1 MTRANLKSLYAAPL
15 TLLLASFVLGQSDRG
30 VITGDVT
37 DKDGS
42 VIAGATVTVTN
53 TATNIASIAVTTSG
67 GRYTVPAL
75 PVGAYKLRVERS
87 GFKTASVDNVTVN
100 ASTTTSVDVTMEV
113 GDVSQ
118 TVDIVAATGA
128 QVQTEN
134 AKISSGV
141 TNKLVEELPLVVSG
155 AMRNAFDLAVLTPE
169 ARPFGTSSGAAD
181 FSIGGGQGGA
191 WGITLDGVNAGTARF
206 GSTQWA
212 SVNTPS
218 LEGITEF
225 TVDTNGFKAEY
236 GRASGGNLSF
246 ASKGGTNQYHGSA
259 YEFLRNNVFDARSY
273 FEDRRGVLKQHDFGW
288 SFGGPVWIPKIYKG
302 KDKTFFFST
311 MEWFRNRRAGQPFTA
326 SVPTPEMY
334 TGDFSKWVDR
344 NGKMIPIYDPSTT
357 RTVNGVRV
365 RDPFPGNQIPDQKI
379 SPFAKQFLALVRDGI
394 KPTTTAAPG
403 TFDYVNNNFIKAG
416 GTSLDPWTKF
426 SVRGDHTFSEKNKIS
441 GLYNYG
447 YHGVVPG
454 PDGFPGLGGPANT
467 GRLGNQRSDVFRL
480 NWTRVIRPNIV
491 NSFIA
496 GGNNWRE
503 TNSSPNA
510 TGSGWKSRICLP
522 GVFDCDFNMLRARF
536 AEYAGWGESAGDG
549 SENTVYSFGDDL
561 SIVSGRHAFKMG
573 YLYERLHYNGF
584 GRQTMSGEVSFSRLS
599 TSVPGDNN
607 LVTGGGNSFAS
618 FLLGEVFT
626 GSTENNRFVS
636 QQWRSHS
643 MYFQDD
649 WKITPKLTL
658 NLGVR
663 YEFTL
668 PPLEGDDKWSD
679 FTPDRPN
686 PNADNFPGALRFAGN
701 GKGRE
706 GSRTLVPGWYGG
718 VGPRF
723 GFAYSLNDKTVIRG
737 GAARSFG
744 VVRTTT
750 GSTHFDG
757 AIVIFGVSSDDNGI
771 TPVFKL
777 DNGFIRNGQN
787 IVPQPP
793 STDPGFGVRPGV
805 APGVPWWQGGE
816 AVRLP
821 ESYDWTLS
829 VQRQVTKNM
838 VFETSYNATIGAHLV
853 ANLLNYQQLPWDYI
867 TRYGA
872 SLLNSQMVQANGADN
887 PAAVAAGVKRPYP
900 SFRGSVAQA
909 LRLYP
914 QYGALN
920 TGSGH
925 GDKSGHSTYHA
936 LVTKLEQR
944 LGNGLTLLGSYVF
957 SKLITDTDEYGMGF
971 LALDHY
977 NRRLEKSVGN
987 YDLTHNFKFSY
998 IYELPFGKGKKWL
1011 NGGVAGAVLG
1021 GWRFSAVHLYSSG
1034 TPIGLGN
1041 SQSFPIFGGRNTAY
1055 VTSLDGWNA
1064 ATPDNPDWRSGA
1076 TRYFVNPCGFVTCN
1090 ASGQVTQ
1097 PGDRPGDAPRRNSR
1111 ARREANLAE
1120 NFSLAKTFSFTER
1133 FKMDFRWEAFNAFNR
1148 AILNP
1153 NDTNV
1158 QSLNFGRVTSQANDP
1173 RRMQF
1178 GLKLT
1183 F

>member
-1 MTRANLKSLYAAPL
+1 MTKASLKFLCAASL
-15 TLLLASFVLGQSDRG
+15 TLLFSPFVSGQSDRG
-30 VITGDVT
+30 VITGGVT
-37 DKDGS
+37 DKDGAL
-42 VIAGATVTVTN
+42 IAGATVTATN
-53 TATNIASIAVTTSG
+53 AATNIASTAVTTSG
-67 GRYTVPAL
+67 GRYTIPAL
-75 PVGAYKLRVERS
+75 PVGTYKIRVERA
-87 GFKTASVDNVTVN
+87 GFKIANVDNVIVN
-100 ASTTTSVDVTMEV
+100 ASTTTAVDVRMEV
-113 GDVSQ
+113 GDLSQ
-118 TVDIVAATGA
+118 TVDIVSATGA

-141 TNKLVEELPLVVSG
+141 TNKLVEELPLVVGG

-169 ARPFGTSSGAAD
+169 ARPFGTSSGGAD

-259 YEFLRNNVFDARSY
+259 YEFVRNNVFDARSY
-273 FEDRRGVLKQHDFGW
+273 FENTRGILKQHDFGW

-302 KDKTFFFST
+302 NNKTFFFST
-311 MEWFRNRRAGQPFTA
+311 MEWFRNRRAGQPFNA

-344 NGKMIPIYDPSTT
+344 DGKMIPIYDPATT
-357 RTVNGVRV
+357 RLVSGIRV
-365 RDPFPGNQIPDQKI
+365 RDPFPGNIIPAGRV
-379 SPFAKQFLALVRDGI
+379 SPFAKQYLDIVKSGI
-394 KPTTTAAPG
+394 GPTTNAAPG
-403 TFDYVNNNFIKAG
+403 TFDYVNQNFVKQS

-454 PDGFPGLGGPANT
+454 RDGFPGLGGPANT
-467 GRLGNQRSDVFRL
+467 GRLGDQRSDVFRL

-491 NSFIA
+491 NAFVA

-503 TNSSPNA
+503 NNSSPNA
-510 TGSGWKSRICLP
+510 KGSGWEDRICLP
-522 GVFDCDFNMLRARF
+522 GVFDCNFYMLRARF

-561 SIVSGRHAFKMG
+561 SIVSGRHSFKLG

-584 GRQTMSGEVSFSRLS
+584 GRQTMSGEVQFSRLS

-618 FLLGEVFT
+618 LLLGEVFSA
-626 GSTENNRFVS
+626 STENNRFVS

-686 PNADNFPGALRFAGN
+686 PNADNFPGALRFAGE
-701 GKGRE
+701 GPGRE
-706 GSRTLVPGWYGG
+706 GSRSLVPGWYGG
-718 VGPRF
+718 LGPRF

-757 AIVIFGVSSDDNGI
+757 AIVIFGVSSQDTGV
-771 TPVFKL
+771 TPIFKL
-777 DNGFIRNGQN
+777 DNGFIVNGQN

-805 APGVPWWQGGE
+805 APGVPWWQGSE

-829 VQRQVTKNM
+829 IQRQVTKNM
-838 VFETSYNATIGAHLV
+838 VIETSYNATIGAHLV
-853 ANLLNYQQLPWDYI
+853 SNLLNYQQLPWDYI
-867 TRYGA
+867 NRYGA
-872 SLLNSQMVQANGADN
+872 SLLNSQMVRADGTDN
-887 PAAVAAGVKRPYP
+887 PAAVAAGINRPYP

-914 QYGALN
+914 QYGSLN

-925 GDKSGHSTYHA
+925 GDKSGHSSYHA
-936 LVTKLEQR
+936 WVTKLEQR
-944 LGNGLTLLGSYVF
+944 FGSGLTLLGSYVF
-957 SKLITDTDEYGMGF
+957 SKLITDTDEYGMGA

-977 NRRLEKSVGN
+977 NLGLEKSVGN
-987 YDLTHNFKFSY
+987 YDLTHNFKLSY
-998 IYELPFGKGKKWL
+998 VYELPFGRAKKWL
-1011 NGGVAGAVLG
+1011 NGGAAGAILG
-1021 GWRFSAVHLYSSG
+1021 GWRFSAIHLYSSG
-1034 TPIGLGN
+1034 TPIAIGN
-1041 SQSFPIFGGRNTAY
+1041 SQSFPIFGGRNAAFI
-1055 VTSLDGWNA
+1055 TSLDGWVA
-1064 ATPDNPDWRSGA
+1064 DTPSNPDWRSGA
-1076 TRYFVNPCGFVTCN
+1076 TRYFNSQCGFVTCN
-1090 ASGQVTQ
+1090 AQGQIVQ
-1097 PGDRPGDAPRRNSR
+1097 PNDRPGNAPRRNPR
-1111 ARREANLAE
+1111 ARRESNLAE

-1133 FKMDFRWEAFNAFNR
+1133 FKLDFRWEVFNAFNR

-1153 NDTNV
+1153 NNTNV
-1158 QSLNFGRVTSQANDP
+1158 QSLDFGRVTSQANDP

>member
-1 MTRANLKSLYAAPL
+1 MARRY
-15 TLLLASFVLGQSDRG
+15 LLLVASFIFVLAAAVSALAQSDRG

-37 DKDGS
+37 DKDGA
-42 VIAGATVTVTN
+42 VIAGATVTATN
-53 TATNIASIAVTTSG
+53 TATNIASTAVTTSG
-67 GRYTVPAL
+67 GRYTIPAL
-75 PVGAYKLRVERS
+75 LVGPYKIRVEKT

-100 ASTTTSVDVTMEV
+100 ASTTTSIDVAMEV

-118 TVDIVAATGA
+118 TVDVVASTGA

-155 AMRNAFDLAVLTPE
+155 AVRNPFDLAVLTPE
-169 ARPFGTSSGAAD
+169 ARPFGTSSGGAD

-191 WGITLDGVNAGTARF
+191 WGVTLDGVNAGTARF

-259 YEFLRNNVFDARSY
+259 YEFIRNNAFDARSY
-273 FEDRRGVLKQHDFGW
+273 FENTRGILKQHDFGW
-288 SFGGPVWIPKIYKG
+288 SFGGPVWIPKIYSG

-344 NGKMIPIYDPSTT
+344 NGRMIPIYDPATT
-357 RTVNGVRV
+357 RLVGTTRV
-365 RDPFPGNQIPDQKI
+365 RDPFPGNIIPANRI
-379 SPFAKQFLALVRDGI
+379 SPFARQFLDLVKGGI
-394 KPTTTAAPG
+394 GPTTSAAPG
-403 TFDYVNNNFIKAG
+403 TFDYVNQNFVKQS

-426 SVRGDHTFSEKNKIS
+426 SVRGDHTFSEKNKLS

-454 PDGFPGLGGPANT
+454 ADGFPGLGGPANT
-467 GRLGNQRSDVFRL
+467 GRLGNQRSDVYRL

-510 TGSGWKSRICLP
+510 TGSGWKSKICLP

-561 SIVSGRHAFKMG
+561 SIVSGRHSFKLG

-607 LVTGGGNSFAS
+607 LTTGGGNSFAS
-618 FLLGEVFT
+618 YLLGEVFT

-686 PNADNFPGALRFAGN
+686 PNADNFPGALRFAGS
-701 GKGRE
+701 GQGRE
-706 GSRTLVPGWYGG
+706 GSRTLTPGWYGG
-718 VGPRF
+718 IGPRF

-757 AIVIFGVSSDDNGI
+757 AIVIFSVSSQDNGV
-771 TPVFKL
+771 TPIFKL
-777 DNGFIRNGQN
+777 DNGFITGGQN

-793 STDPGFGVRPGV
+793 SVDPGFGVRPGV
-805 APGVPWWQGGE
+805 APGVPWWQGSE

-853 ANLLNYQQLPWDYI
+853 ANLLNFQQLPWEYI

-872 SLLNSQMVQANGADN
+872 SLLNSQMVQANGTDN
-887 PAAVAAGVKRPYP
+887 PAAVAAGIRRPYP

-914 QYGALN
+914 QYGSIN

-925 GDKSGHSTYHA
+925 GDKSGHSSYHA
-936 LVTKLEQR
+936 WVTKVEQR
-944 LGNGLTLLGSYVF
+944 LGSGLTLLGSYVF
-957 SKLITDTDEYGMGF
+957 SKLITDTDEYGMGA

-977 NRRLEKSVGN
+977 NLHLEKSVGN
-987 YDLTHNFKFSY
+987 YDLTHNFKLSY
-998 IYELPFGKGKKWL
+998 VYELPFGKGKKWL
-1011 NGGVAGAVLG
+1011 NGGAAGAILG
-1021 GWRFSAVHLYSSG
+1021 GWRISAVHLYSSG

-1055 VTSLDGWNA
+1055 VNSLDGWVA
-1064 ATPDNPDWRSGA
+1064 DTPSNPDWRSGA
-1076 TRYFVNPCGFVTCN
+1076 TRYFNSPCGFVTCN

-1097 PGDRPGDAPRRNSR
+1097 PNDRPGNAPRRNGK

-1120 NFSLAKTFSFTER
+1120 NFSLAKTFNFTER
-1133 FKMDFRWEAFNAFNR
+1133 VRMDFRWEAFNGFNR

-1153 NDTNV
+1153 NNTNV
-1158 QSLNFGRVTSQANDP
+1158 QSLDFGRVTSQANDS

-1178 GLKLT
+1178 GLKLQ